1 MFRRS
6 PARWLAPLALVGCAI
21 AVYAVTMSGL
31 GSGDGDPPSAKPAGA
46 NPAKRSGTQQSKPS
60 DTTTTPRSTGAQR
73 NYTVRPGDTLVAIST
88 QTGVPL
94 KEIQRLNPSLD
105 SQSLQAGQRVKL
117 SP

>member
-31 GSGDGDPPSAKPAGA
+31 GSGDGDPPPAKPAGTT
-46 NPAKRSGTQQSKPS
+46 PAKRSGTQKPS

-73 NYTVRPGDTLVAIST
+73 SYTVRPGDTLVAIST